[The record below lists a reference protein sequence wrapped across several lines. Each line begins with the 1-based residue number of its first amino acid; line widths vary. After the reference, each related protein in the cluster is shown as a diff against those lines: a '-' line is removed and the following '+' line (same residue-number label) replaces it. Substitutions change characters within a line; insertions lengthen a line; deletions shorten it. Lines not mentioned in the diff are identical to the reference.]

1 MIERDVKQAVKL
13 LEMSLSGL
21 VSAENALKR
30 WKTHIPPKV
39 GLKLLRPRVLTCH
52 LCATLQRRVSRCMH
66 AINIS
71 DATVICSDVSAVKK
85 RQFCTFWKHTQQHRI
100 LLV

>member
-21 VSAENALKR
+21 MSAENALKR

-39 GLKLLRPRVLTCH
+39 GLRLLRPLALTCGAV
-52 LCATLQRRVSRCMH
+52 LY
-66 AINIS
+66 
-71 DATVICSDVSAVKK
+71 DAPVASVVAS
-85 RQFCTFWKHTQQHRI
+85 
-100 LLV
+100 